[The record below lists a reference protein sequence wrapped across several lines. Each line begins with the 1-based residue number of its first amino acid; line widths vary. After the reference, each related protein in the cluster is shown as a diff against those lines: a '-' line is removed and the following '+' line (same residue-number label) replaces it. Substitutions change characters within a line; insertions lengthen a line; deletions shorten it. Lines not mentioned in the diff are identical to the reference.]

1 MPLEMPSLH
10 DWLFALGQFFQ
21 TGGWVLY
28 PILLIA
34 ILMFILI
41 TERLLYRLVS
51 YPKQKRATLAQV
63 KQEPTAGRRLAVL
76 CDLDLALKKQFSL
89 IKTLITLCP
98 LVGLLGTVTGM
109 IQVFDSL
116 ALYGTGN
123 PRLMA
128 AGVASATFPT
138 MTGMAVAVAGL
149 LFHNRLFRWSTAEQ
163 YQLLLLRSPQEGEPS
178 CVSA

>member
-1 MPLEMPSLH
+1 MLLNLH

-28 PILLIA
+28 LILWVSFLLFTLI
-34 ILMFILI
+34 L
-41 TERLLYRLVS
+41 ERLSFRLWH
-51 YPKQKRATLAQV
+51 YPGLRKQALREFSA
-63 KQEPTAGRRLAVL
+63 EPVYDRRLSIL
-76 CDLDLALKKQFSL
+76 CDLDMELSAQFQM
-89 IKTLITLCP
+89 IKNLITLCP
-98 LVGLLGTVTGM
+98 LIGLLGTVTGM

-149 LFHNRLFRWSTAEQ
+149 LFYNRLSRWSEAERKKIR
-163 YQLLLLRSPQEGEPS
+163 LSLTEGTCP
-178 CVSA
+178 

>member
-1 MPLEMPSLH
+1 MWPSLH

-28 PILLIA
+28 LILWVCFLLFTLI
-34 ILMFILI
+34 L
-41 TERLLYRLVS
+41 ERISFRFFA
-51 YPKQKRATLAQV
+51 YPKQKAALFCYFEQQPLPAQ
-63 KQEPTAGRRLAVL
+63 KLSAL
-76 CDLDLALKKQFSL
+76 CDLDLALNNQFQM
-89 IKTLITLCP
+89 IKNLITLCP
-98 LVGLLGTVTGM
+98 LIGLLGTVTGM

-123 PRLMA
+123 PRMMA

-149 LFHNRLFRWSTAEQ
+149 LFYNRLSRWADAERQ
-163 YQLLLLRSPQEGEPS
+163 RLRRALHEE
-178 CVSA
+178 VSV

>member
-1 MPLEMPSLH
+1 MLPELPTLH
-10 DWLFALGQFFQ
+10 DLWYALGQFFQ

-28 PILLIA
+28 PILLVS
-34 ILMFILI
+34 ILMFALVL
-41 TERLLYRLVS
+41 ERLLYRFFS
-51 YPKQKRATLAQV
+51 FPAAKRMTMAALAQERLEV
-63 KQEPTAGRRLAVL
+63 RRLSII
-76 CDLDLALKKQFSL
+76 CQLDLALKSQFSL
-89 IKTLITLCP
+89 IKTLVMLCP
-98 LVGLLGTVTGM
+98 LIGLLGTVTGM

-149 LFHNRLFRWSTAEQ
+149 LFYNRLQRWSDAERR
-163 YQLLLLRSPQEGEPS
+163 QLRLQLSHSEGEL
-178 CVSA
+178 

>member
-1 MPLEMPSLH
+1 MLPELPSLH

-28 PILLIA
+28 LILA
-34 ILMFILI
+34 VSFLMFALIL
-41 TERLLYRLVS
+41 ERVLYRVFS
-51 YPKQKRATLAQV
+51 YPEQKKQTLFALSS
-63 KQEPTAGRRLAVL
+63 EPLAVKKLSLL
-76 CDLDLALKKQFSL
+76 CELDLALKNQFAL
-89 IKTLITLCP
+89 IKNLITLCP
-98 LVGLLGTVTGM
+98 LIGLLGTVTGM

-149 LFHNRLFRWSTAEQ
+149 LFHNRLSRWSESERQ
-163 YQLLLLRSPQEGEPS
+163 QLRLALSKNQG
-178 CVSA
+178 VQ

>member
-1 MPLEMPSLH
+1 MLPSYH
-10 DWLFALGQFFQ
+10 DWAFTLGQFFQ

-28 PILLIA
+28 LILWVSF
-34 ILMFILI
+34 LMFTLVL
-41 TERLLYRLVS
+41 ERLSFCVFQ
-51 YPKQKRATLAQV
+51 YPKLRKNTLKVLSLEASYAKRLSIM
-63 KQEPTAGRRLAVL
+63 
-76 CDLDLALKKQFSL
+76 CDLDLALSSQFRM
-89 IKTLITLCP
+89 IKNLITLCP

-123 PRLMA
+123 PRMMA

-149 LFHNRLFRWSTAEQ
+149 LFYNRLYRWSDSERNN
-163 YQLLLLRSPQEGEPS
+163 LRQTLIKGTHI
-178 CVSA
+178 